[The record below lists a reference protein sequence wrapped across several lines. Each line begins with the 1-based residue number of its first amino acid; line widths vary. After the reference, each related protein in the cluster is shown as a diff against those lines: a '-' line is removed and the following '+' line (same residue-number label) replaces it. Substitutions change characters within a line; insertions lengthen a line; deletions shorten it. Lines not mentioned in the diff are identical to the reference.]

1 MIRRIFAAALLAMLT
16 LSAHAATVYV
26 EEYAIANYV
35 LMQAASAPSLGH
47 TTVAIGGS
55 SVQSAAF
62 LTTKTGL
69 LLIRVV
75 ADSTCS
81 IQIGTTNP
89 TATATSARFAAGVP
103 EYFVVNSGDKL
114 AVITNN

>member
-1 MIRRIFAAALLAMLT
+1 MRRILFALCALIAIN
-16 LSAHAATVYV
+16 AHAATVYV
-26 EEYAIANYV
+26 EEFAIANYV
-35 LMQAASAPSLGH
+35 LMQAATAPSIGH

-55 SVQSAAF
+55 STQSTAF
-62 LTTKTGL
+62 PTTSTGL
-69 LLIRVV
+69 LLIRIE

-81 IQIGTTNP
+81 IQVGGANP

-103 EYFVVNSGDKL
+103 EYFVVHSGDKL